1 MPPSRRKPRYA
12 PCLEGPV
19 AKIVVR
25 NWGVLIALV
34 GVMLIYG
41 AFNPPTRLLVLTVAG
56 LSKLTLIGLVLAF
69 GTQYLGHC
77 LRFPRRF
84 ALRRRLRCVV
94 IRIRFMPS
102 ATIKIF
108 LAHGDSKRLRT
119 AELSNWTG
127 KAVAGPRSEFDSV
140 LARDESQNSG
150 VYFLTGIDPETG
162 KSAVYIGEAESI
174 RNRVKGHLDKDFWNH
189 IAFFTSKDENLT
201 KAHIRYLEGRLIE
214 QAKQAGRAQVKNS
227 QTSGSRLPESDRE
240 DMEIFLEKIHQ
251 LLPVLGVEVLVPT
264 TINAAGMT
272 ELESLS
278 CEIKGIKATGHLTPN
293 GIVVLAGSQAVLNE
307 RPSSQKYPWA
317 LNMRQKLKDDG
328 ILTVKTDHLLFIQ
341 DVEFSSQSAAA
352 AVIHGGHANGLIAW
366 KNKDGK
372 TLKELESV

>member
-1 MPPSRRKPRYA
+1 
-12 PCLEGPV
+12 
-19 AKIVVR
+19 
-25 NWGVLIALV
+25 
-34 GVMLIYG
+34 
-41 AFNPPTRLLVLTVAG
+41 
-56 LSKLTLIGLVLAF
+56 
-69 GTQYLGHC
+69 
-77 LRFPRRF
+77 
-84 ALRRRLRCVV
+84 
-94 IRIRFMPS
+94 MPS

-108 LAHGDSKRLRT
+108 LAHGDPKRLRT

-150 VYFLTGIDPETG
+150 VYFLTGMDPETG

-174 RNRVKGHLDKDFWNH
+174 RDRVKGHLDKDFWNH
-189 IAFFTSKDENLT
+189 IAFFISKDENLT

-214 QAKQAGRAQVKNS
+214 QARKAGRAEVKNNQS
-227 QTSGSRLPESDRE
+227 SGSKLPESDRE

-264 TINAAGMT
+264 TIIAEGIT
-272 ELESLS
+272 ELQPLS
-278 CEIKGIKATGHLTPN
+278 CEIKGLKAAGHLTPN

-317 LNMRQKLKDDG
+317 LNMRQKLKEEG
-328 ILTVKTDHLLFIQ
+328 ALAVKADHLLFTKDI
-341 DVEFSSQSAAA
+341 EFSSPSAAA
-352 AVIHGGHANGLIAW
+352 AVIHGGHANGLTSW